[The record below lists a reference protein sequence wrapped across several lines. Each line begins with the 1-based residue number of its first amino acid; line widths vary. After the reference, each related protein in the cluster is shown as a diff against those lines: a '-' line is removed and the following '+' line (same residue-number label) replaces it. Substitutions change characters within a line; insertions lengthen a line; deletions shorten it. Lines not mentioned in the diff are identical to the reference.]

1 VVYILENASYRRGI
15 SVDVPWGKKEKRKRD
30 KCKRKRQKDKRK
42 RENGKYEGKINAEKR
57 QKGCIRSKKYHF
69 QKGGEINVI
78 LRPKFRPMPVQEPVF
93 GWLGRVILL
102 EVKASPEVAV
112 EVLIK
117 TELVTAL
124 ESFRAALRPC

>member
-1 VVYILENASYRRGI
+1 
-15 SVDVPWGKKEKRKRD
+15 
-30 KCKRKRQKDKRK
+30 
-42 RENGKYEGKINAEKR
+42 
-57 QKGCIRSKKYHF
+57 
-69 QKGGEINVI
+69 
-78 LRPKFRPMPVQEPVF
+78 MPVQEPVF

-124 ESFRAALRPC
+124 ESFRAGLVERFENFAGWEEFVVELPLLAEHDVVESDVAQKKLETLEAHCGSKHRAVVASPQLLIIFMQISVQ